1 MPYILKSRMLVHIC
15 IASVKYCCKNNFL
28 SVTGMMGMGGKG
40 MMGMGM
46 GMGMGPGMGGAMGG
60 AMGGKGGAG
69 GGAAGGKGG
78 AAPAAD

>member
-46 GMGMGPGMGGAMGG
+46 GMGPGMGGAMGG